1 MKWCTR
7 AVLLL
12 GLFAPAPAGA
22 QPVVDPADLEPL
34 VAQLQ
39 SIVAT
44 SDTPGFLALLAPG
57 ADVEEAREFA
67 RDALRE
73 EVSAAVVLPRFLL
86 PLEDMPEGTG
96 YQLTVEVF
104 TEQGDRGRLQTWQLD
119 VTLAT
124 STDSRTPSWHIARH
138 VGLDSLEGLHHLT
151 LNTSKQYN
159 AENMIVAGEDMT
171 LRMSRGVAFVSE
183 TEAGVTALV
192 LIGNGTL
199 TFSPA
204 PEAERRQIEIFS
216 GHDVLEAEFTRAFI
230 RINPAML
237 DSRVSMAT
245 LVETTVDD
253 DDLERAQELFDE
265 MAPRTFAIELDNL
278 SDRAWWI
285 TPNVGD
291 LVAELRT
298 RRYGDLTYSQAQN
311 QPEDISLYERNPRRV
326 ISLYASASKRAV
338 RGRFYSDQADA
349 RYDVLDYNIEASFE
363 PRGVIQES
371 LGSRPR
377 LRGCWIEGVTRV
389 ALRVTSLNVRSVTLR
404 LNSDLHVQ
412 AVTSRELGP
421 LLFFRMRDQNNI
433 VINLPSA
440 APLGTEFTL
449 TVAYSG
455 LLEPEGLDESWIG
468 RVRYLSDEEELFG
481 VIERRYLYSN
491 ASYWY
496 PQATVSDYATAT
508 MTLTISADYGIV
520 ASGDPDDGNPPV
532 ASVEGATG
540 TRRYTF
546 VALQPVRY
554 LACLITRFA
563 ENDTPIREVALE
575 HQDMTTETI
584 RPGVSYDSVALAVE
598 GNRFSRDRIGDFST
612 QSAELLQ
619 FYASLLGDL
628 PYPTFT
634 LALSDSRLPGGH
646 SPAYFA
652 VLNQLV
658 PVRRGQMLTWRTD
671 PVAFSGHPSFF
682 LAHEIAHQW
691 WGQAVGWKN
700 YHEQW
705 LSEGLAQYFAALYVQ
720 QQDGDEAFEDI
731 LSELRRW
738 SLRHSDQGPIYLG
751 YRLGQID
758 DEPRVFR
765 ALVYNKAAL
774 VLHMLRRLIG
784 DDAFFN
790 GLRRFYH
797 DMRFRVAGTDDLVR
811 AFETEAK
818 RSLEDFFER
827 WIYDFDL
834 PTLRFDYHT
843 EARLSG
849 QQGETDVILRFEQ
862 QGNPFEIPV
871 TATLRYR
878 QGPAETVIVPVTGQ
892 VTEFRVP
899 LSGRLRDVKVN
910 EDNAALA
917 EIER

>member
-73 EVSAAVVLPRFLL
+73 EISAAVVLPRFLL

-119 VTLAT
+119 VTLVT

-265 MAPRTFAIELDNL
+265 MAPRTLAIELDDL

-285 TPNVGD
+285 IPNVGD

-338 RGRFYSDQADA
+338 RGRFYSDQTDA
-349 RYDVLDYNIEASFE
+349 RYDVLDYSIEASFE

-377 LRGCWIEGVTRV
+377 LRGCWIVTRV

-421 LLFFRMRDQNNI
+421 
-433 VINLPSA
+433 VLPHEGPEQHRHQLA
-440 APLGTEFTL
+440 VRAPLGTEFTL

-455 LLEPEGLDESWIG
+455 LLEPEGLDENWIG

-481 VIERRYLYSN
+481 VIERRYLYSKRELL
-491 ASYWY
+491 
-496 PQATVSDYATAT
+496 VSPGHR
-508 MTLTISADYGIV
+508 LGLRH
-520 ASGDPDDGNPPV
+520 GNHD
-532 ASVEGATG
+532 AH
-540 TRRYTF
+540 
-546 VALQPVRY
+546 
-554 LACLITRFA
+554 
-563 ENDTPIREVALE
+563 D
-575 HQDMTTETI
+575 
-584 RPGVSYDSVALAVE
+584 
-598 GNRFSRDRIGDFST
+598 FSRLRHRG
-612 QSAELLQ
+612 EW
-619 FYASLLGDL
+619 G
-628 PYPTFT
+628 
-634 LALSDSRLPGGH
+634 PGRRQPPGR
-646 SPAYFA
+646 
-652 VLNQLV
+652 
-658 PVRRGQMLTWRTD
+658 VRRGSHGHQAVHVRGTPARSVSGVPHHPVRGERYAD
-671 PVAFSGHPSFF
+671 PRGRPGASGHD
-682 LAHEIAHQW
+682 H
-691 WGQAVGWKN
+691 
-700 YHEQW
+700 
-705 LSEGLAQYFAALYVQ
+705 
-720 QQDGDEAFEDI
+720 
-731 LSELRRW
+731 
-738 SLRHSDQGPIYLG
+738 
-751 YRLGQID
+751 
-758 DEPRVFR
+758 
-765 ALVYNKAAL
+765 
-774 VLHMLRRLIG
+774 G
-784 DDAFFN
+784 DDP
-790 GLRRFYH
+790 
-797 DMRFRVAGTDDLVR
+797 AGRLVR
-811 AFETEAK
+811 Q
-818 RSLEDFFER
+818 RSAGR
-827 WIYDFDL
+827 
-834 PTLRFDYHT
+834 
-843 EARLSG
+843 G
-849 QQGETDVILRFEQ
+849 GE
-862 QGNPFEIPV
+862 
-871 TATLRYR
+871 
-878 QGPAETVIVPVTGQ
+878 Q
-892 VTEFRVP
+892 V
-899 LSGRLRDVKVN
+899 
-910 EDNAALA
+910 
-917 EIER
+917 